1 MNNKM
6 KIALFLAA
14 TMMMGSV
21 NAFAASPST
30 VPQGKLTAAV
40 TANSESPPVSVN
52 DQIDKLAKGLK
63 PGEVMAYYVKDKAR
77 NPLDQIYFTGKGF
90 VLNNYNDYLKKAKE
104 TNAPSLAKPDELPKG
119 YTFKD
124 GILFLKNPEKS
135 SDLYKQLEEELKAE
149 AGEGGKMVYS
159 KTIKVREAAHS
170 ILNFQKGKATL
181 SIVASYI
188 YPSEPIGGT
197 PVPFKNPNE
206 KKEKVT
212 INGVECTYTTNS
224 KETDHL
230 EWVDKEKQ
238 IRYKISADNMKADVI
253 SFAEKM
259 LGK

>member
-14 TMMMGSV
+14 TMMMGSA
-21 NAFAASPST
+21 NAFAAGPST

-63 PGEVMAYYVKDKAR
+63 PGEVMAYYVKDKAS
-77 NPLDQIYFTGKGF
+77 NPLDQVSFTGKGF

-104 TNAPSLAKPDELPKG
+104 TNAPSLAKPDDLPKG
-119 YTFKD
+119 YTFKG
-124 GILFLKNPEKS
+124 GILYLKHPGKT
-135 SDLYKQLEEELKAE
+135 SDLYKELEKELKGE
-149 AGEGGKMVYS
+149 AAKGGKAVYS
-159 KTIKVREAAHS
+159 KIIKVSEADHS
-170 ILNFQKGKATL
+170 VLDFQKGKATL
-181 SIVASYI
+181 SIAASHV

-206 KKEKVT
+206 KTETVM

-224 KETDHL
+224 KGIDHL
-230 EWVDKEKQ
+230 DWVDEENQ
-238 IRYKISADNMKADVI
+238 IRYSIWADNVKADVI

-259 LGK
+259 LGE